1 MLFEDFIAFFD
12 ECNLRGKCLCLE
24 SQNLGKDNWPSV
36 RFIEYLA
43 GIEKHKNET
52 GAITRYATFM
62 VDDEIIEVDIYV
74 RVPAFKDDEEKEYC
88 MCWVVRDKETG
99 TKSRD

>member
-12 ECNLRGKCLCLE
+12 ECDSKGKRLCLE
-24 SQNLGKDNWPSV
+24 SQNLGKAEWLPV
-36 RFIEYLA
+36 RFIEFLA

-52 GAITRYATFM
+52 GAVTRYETIM
-62 VDDEIIEVDIYV
+62 MDDEIIEVDIYV

-88 MCWVVRDKETG
+88 MCWVVRDKKTG